1 MASGLVG
8 EHKLQVFKK
17 YLEKIFRR
25 KKNEVS
31 EQFRILHN
39 EKLRDLYRSPGRP
52 RWAGYEVRVRERD
65 A

>member
-1 MASGLVG
+1 
-8 EHKLQVFKK
+8 VFKK